1 MENQNA
7 SFFSKYQPP
16 YLQAAVGLGAM
27 LVFMILGKITGM
39 NFTFPWTAAG
49 AVLLMFSVFNSVNSF
64 TTDNMLTYYRD
75 SIFSFMAL
83 VGLGSTL
90 AYLFSSVTINEAGTF
105 RWIYFMITLSYF
117 GFIGIVSFIR
127 FILGVLE
134 TEHDKLSKR
143 KDD

>member
-1 MENQNA
+1 MENSNA

-16 YLQAAVGLGAM
+16 YLQAAVGLGLM
-27 LVFMILGKITGM
+27 LVFMLLGKITGM
-39 NFTFPWTAAG
+39 DFTFPWTTAG
-49 AVLLMFSVFNSVNSF
+49 AVLLMFAVFNSVNSF
-64 TTDNMLTYYRD
+64 TTDNMMTYYRD

-83 VGLGSTL
+83 VGLGSGL
-90 AYLFSSVTINEAGTF
+90 AYLFSSVSINEAGTF

-134 TEHDKLSKR
+134 TEHEKLSKR

>member
-1 MENQNA
+1 MENKNE

-27 LVFMILGKITGM
+27 FVFMLLGKIAGM
-39 NFTFPWTAAG
+39 GFTFPWTAAG

-90 AYLFSSVTINEAGTF
+90 AYLFSSVSINEAGTF

-127 FILGVLE
+127 FIVGVLE
-134 TEHDKLSKR
+134 TETDNLSKR
-143 KDD
+143 KDN